1 MSFFGNLASVG
12 MSWLFWG
19 GFLLFVFLMVF
30 GSLWVR
36 KRRKFTFPT
45 AVLYDLGEGK
55 IGLETTKSGWFK
67 TNKILFKLIDR
78 SGERRLEVKD
88 GRVVQQG
95 STEDFHELNHKR
107 GLIVRAKSDDPK
119 ILLPIKRITI
129 KNKELLEQIAPSD
142 FRDASEKIMRE
153 AERETS
159 KDWEK
164 LATFIVLGLLIIG
177 LMICVIMVIQFANN
191 RMDKANEIYDK
202 AIEFKAQAQ
211 QTVNVKPSTTA
222 P

>member
-1 MSFFGNLASVG
+1 MSFWSGIAGVG

-19 GFLLFVFLMVF
+19 GFLLFIFLMAF
-30 GSLWVR
+30 GSLIFR
-36 KRRKFTFPT
+36 KRRKFNFPT

-55 IGLETTKSGWFK
+55 IGLESTKAGWFK
-67 TNKILFKLIDR
+67 TNKILFRLIDR
-78 SGERRLEVKD
+78 SGERRLEVRD
-88 GRVVQQG
+88 GRIVQQG
-95 STEDFHELNHKR
+95 STEDFHEINHKR

-119 ILLPIKRITI
+119 ILVPIKRITI

-177 LMICVIMVIQFANN
+177 LMISVIMVIQFANN
-191 RMDKANEIYDK
+191 RMDKANEIYNE
-202 AIEFKAQAQ
+202 AIAFKTQAK
-211 QTVNVKPSTTA
+211 QTVNIEPSKTA